1 MAGVL
6 GFAGTWRPRGVAANG
21 AACGAARV
29 RDATVFG
36 IWRTAF
42 GARHRR
48 PTVRLLATTTI
59 SSEERY
65 LPLCSAH
72 PPLVASGRRS
82 GGSCRCVL
90 SNASGVC
97 SRMPP
102 GCGCSGGW
110 QGWYL
115 SRKTVSRVFPG

>member
-72 PPLVASGRRS
+72 THLCLPRLFYTPTSG
-82 GGSCRCVL
+82 CL
-90 SNASGVC
+90 WEAL
-97 SRMPP
+97 
-102 GCGCSGGW
+102 GW
-110 QGWYL
+110 L
-115 SRKTVSRVFPG
+115 L